1 MIFLVD
7 QARSLHEVHAV
18 LQERFLHQ
26 EVLDG
31 FTLTAQDLV
40 QKVVH
45 HIVRWPLDAVIKFAT
60 SSQPNRERKES
71 T

>member
-18 LQERFLHQ
+18 LQERYLHQ

-45 HIVRWPLDAVIKFAT
+45 HIVMMAA
-60 SSQPNRERKES
+60 ERRDKVCYIV
-71 T
+71 TA

>member
-18 LQERFLHQ
+18 LQ

-45 HIVRWPLDAVIKFAT
+45 HIAMTAA
-60 SSQPNRERKES
+60 ERRDEVCYIV
-71 T
+71 TA

>member
-7 QARSLHEVHAV
+7 QARSLHEVHTV
-18 LQERFLHQ
+18 HQ

-45 HIVRWPLDAVIKFAT
+45 HIVMTAA
-60 SSQPNRERKES
+60 ERRDEVCYIV
-71 T
+71 TA

>member
-18 LQERFLHQ
+18 LQERYLHQ

-31 FTLTAQDLV
+31 FTLTAQDLI

-45 HIVRWPLDAVIKFAT
+45 HIVMMTA
-60 SSQPNRERKES
+60 ERRDEVCYIV
-71 T
+71 TA

>member
-18 LQERFLHQ
+18 LQERYLHQ

-45 HIVRWPLDAVIKFAT
+45 HIMMTAA
-60 SSQPNRERKES
+60 ERRNEVCYIV
-71 T
+71 TA

>member
-18 LQERFLHQ
+18 HQ

-45 HIVRWPLDAVIKFAT
+45 HIVMTAAEGRDEVCYIVTA
-60 SSQPNRERKES
+60 
-71 T
+71 